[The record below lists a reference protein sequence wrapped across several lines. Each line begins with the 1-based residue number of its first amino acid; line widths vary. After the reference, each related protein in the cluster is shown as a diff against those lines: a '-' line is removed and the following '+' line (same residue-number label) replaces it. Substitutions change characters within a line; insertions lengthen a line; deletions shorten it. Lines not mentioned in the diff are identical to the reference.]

1 MKKRSGV
8 MPVVVALAGVS
19 LSCTSLF
26 LAVNTGLIAVSS
38 LVMWN
43 VSHFVAVTVL
53 LMIISTRDQLVHCGH
68 HCCFDM
74 VHHGIAYHSS
84 CHWCFSVEDY
94 GNSHWS
100 SLNGTWKFTCVYKGT
115 NTNLRA
121 FEGYVILRESKTSFN
136 LTQLSNSPASLEC
149 ITRVGTLT

>member
-1 MKKRSGV
+1 MLSMKKRSGV

-19 LSCTSLF
+19 LSWTSLF

-100 SLNGTWKFTCVYKGT
+100 SLNGTWNSLACTKELTPIFVLLKGMWFCE
-115 NTNLRA
+115 NPKLLL
-121 FEGYVILRESKTSFN
+121 IS
-136 LTQLSNSPASLEC
+136 LSCPIHRQVWN
-149 ITRVGTLT
+149 V